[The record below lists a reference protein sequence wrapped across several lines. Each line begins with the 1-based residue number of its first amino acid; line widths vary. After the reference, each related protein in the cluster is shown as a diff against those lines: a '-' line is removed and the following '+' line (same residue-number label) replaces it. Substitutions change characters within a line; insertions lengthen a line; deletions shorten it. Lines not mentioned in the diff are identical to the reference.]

1 MVKNSR
7 IKKIDGKALGISP
20 ALPIF
25 VNEHMPKE
33 MMEIYNAA
41 KEMRKNEIVQF
52 VWYRGGYVYV
62 RENQNAR
69 ALKIASMV
77 QLEEE
82 AVRMQA
88 EVGNKEDEEND
99 SQSGEKKDKNEG
111 DSGKEDTR
119 ELRSGKQK
127 LTTIEQMLA
136 NSSRNKNTTGNK
148 HTRRKK

>member
-1 MVKNSR
+1 
-7 IKKIDGKALGISP
+7 
-20 ALPIF
+20 
-25 VNEHMPKE
+25 
-33 MMEIYNAA
+33 
-41 KEMRKNEIVQF
+41 
-52 VWYRGGYVYV
+52 
-62 RENQNAR
+62 
-69 ALKIASMV
+69 MV

-127 LTTIEQMLA
+127 LTTIEQMFA